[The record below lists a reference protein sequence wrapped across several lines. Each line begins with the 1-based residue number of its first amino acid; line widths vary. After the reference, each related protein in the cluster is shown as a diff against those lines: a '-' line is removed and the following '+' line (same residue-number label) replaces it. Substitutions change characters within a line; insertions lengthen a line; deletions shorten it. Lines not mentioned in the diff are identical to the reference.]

1 MVTKQF
7 GMTGFEPWI
16 TGVRSIYSVYYTTG
30 GSIACKG
37 LKDYCYSNLEKNNLV
52 THKYCHLAILML

>member
-37 LKDYCYSNLEKNNLV
+37 LKNLFYSNLEK
-52 THKYCHLAILML
+52 II